1 MSLKPTGINSTLF
14 PKKDKKH
21 VEDAG
26 APVARDLSD
35 GGDSDTLQHA
45 QQLQSEGKIILVDWA
60 EVSSHLHRSV
70 VAKGRGGSASVA
82 RR

>member
-35 GGDSDTLQHA
+35 GGDSDTLQ
-45 QQLQSEGKIILVDWA
+45 I
-60 EVSSHLHRSV
+60 
-70 VAKGRGGSASVA
+70 GRASCRERGS
-82 RR
+82 